1 MDMETSTDVIF
12 ETVNSNIEIE
22 DSMETS
28 TDVIFETINA
38 DIEIEPTPVVT
49 ITRSVGSESKKG
61 GPRGPTAKVAPRLE
75 IARAALFEAI
85 STGPTTAKALLEA
98 TASQGVLYTDILLVA
113 RQAMAAGEIIETKL
127 GRKNSWGLPT
137 EG

>member
-1 MDMETSTDVIF
+1 MDMETSTDIIF
-12 ETVNSNIEIE
+12 ETVNSNITIE

-28 TDVIFETINA
+28 TDIIFETINA

-49 ITRSVGSESKKG
+49 ITRSEGTKKG

>member
-1 MDMETSTDVIF
+1 METSTDIIF
-12 ETVNSNIEIE
+12 ETETANADITIE
-22 DSMETS
+22 DSMETT

-49 ITRSVGSESKKG
+49 ITRSEGTKKKG

-127 GRKNSWGLPT
+127 GRKNSWGAPT